1 MKIHVR
7 YFLIVLWLFA
17 TTTVH
22 AQDWM
27 PDPALREA
35 VREKLGIPADSP
47 LTRAYVQ
54 EHLTGLNAIDKGII
68 DLTGLEHA
76 TDLQVL
82 ILIGNKIRDLSPL
95 SDLTGLY
102 FLDLAG
108 NQISDLRPLA
118 GLTALEVLRLGDNQ
132 IRDVSPLAEL
142 INLKEL
148 VLSVNPISDLSPL
161 AGLENL
167 EDLRIRHTNTKGV
180 LSTIPISKLIQFGYD
195 ESCGLERIPI
205 SERIENREY
214 PSVFS
219 AWANIIN

>member
-1 MKIHVR
+1 MYR
-7 YFLIVLWLFA
+7 RFFSLIVALFITINIA
-17 TTTVH
+17 Y
-22 AQDWM
+22 AQDAHWM
-27 PDPALREA
+27 PDPALRGA

-54 EHLTGLNAIDKGII
+54 EHLTGLNAIDKGIV

-118 GLTALEVLRLGDNQ
+118 GLTALEVLRL
-132 IRDVSPLAEL
+132 SL
-142 INLKEL
+142 I
-148 VLSVNPISDLSPL
+148 
-161 AGLENL
+161 
-167 EDLRIRHTNTKGV
+167 H
-180 LSTIPISKLIQFGYD
+180 
-195 ESCGLERIPI
+195 I
-205 SERIENREY
+205 SEPTRPY
-214 PSVFS
+214 
-219 AWANIIN
+219 